1 MNKEEV
7 MAKLATTMR
16 ELFEN
21 SSLVVTEETS
31 GDDVDEWDSL
41 THISL
46 IDSIEKEFKV
56 KFGLG
61 ELLKL
66 KNVGQMADLI
76 IKKKMN

>member
-1 MNKEEV
+1 MSKPDVMN
-7 MAKLATTMR
+7 KLATIMQ

-61 ELLKL
+61 ELMKL

-76 IKKKMN
+76 IKKTA

>member
-1 MNKEEV
+1 MSKADVMNK
-7 MAKLATTMR
+7 LTTIMQ

-76 IKKKMN
+76 IKKTA

>member
-1 MNKEEV
+1 MSKPDVMN
-7 MAKLATTMR
+7 KLATIMQ

-46 IDSIEKEFKV
+46 IDSIEKQFKV

-61 ELLKL
+61 ELMKL

-76 IKKKMN
+76 IKKTA

>member
-1 MNKEEV
+1 MIKADVMNK
-7 MAKLATTMR
+7 LTTIMQ

-41 THISL
+41 THIGL

-61 ELLKL
+61 ELMKL

-76 IKKKMN
+76 IKKTA